1 MNEKRYGKKVDD
13 VDDTIIHIT
22 EDGNDFAW
30 FLSDDYLDEQVDKI
44 VQRLNELSDENDLQ
58 KLQNQEI
65 EITLLNNQLAY
76 NDLQKENE
84 QLKEFKK
91 SILDYIVDEM
101 KFNQKKY
108 FETEDDSFKYTK
120 IVLEN
125 IVRSFE

>member
-1 MNEKRYGKKVDD
+1 MNEKRYGTKVDD
-13 VDDTIIHIT
+13 DNLIISITYNDD
-22 EDGNDFAW
+22 EFAW
-30 FLSDDYLDEQVDKI
+30 LASDDYLDEQVDKI
-44 VQRLNELSDENDLQ
+44 VQRLNELSDENDLL
-58 KLQNQEI
+58 KLQNQKI